1 MEAIFINA
9 KDVNV
14 CAYKVYAKNS
24 DPYAYADAAFTMKI
38 SSDELHDAFIKGM
51 VIVGQDGAEYLPVSC
66 KVSGSV
72 TTITYA
78 TTDTSAATT
87 AKLATVKSE

>member
-1 MEAIFINA
+1 MDKIFIDA
-9 KDVNV
+9 KDLHV

-24 DPYAYADAAFTMKI
+24 DPYAYADTAFTTKI
-38 SSDELHDAFIKGM
+38 SSDELHNAFIKGM
-51 VIVGQDGAEYLPVSC
+51 VVVGQDGVEYLPVSC
-66 KVSGSV
+66 KVAGSV

-78 TTDTSAATT
+78 TTDSSAATT